1 MSKLSVLDNDDFKQD
16 DDLTVAELISLIK
29 LCDINKELKLH
40 KCITCDQ
47 LIKKRYKTCFE
58 CEYNIVDCRDCGRP
72 IHHKYPTCLRC
83 YENSQNTIK

>member
-1 MSKLSVLDNDDFKQD
+1 MSKLTLDIYTEKYNDDDF
-16 DDLTVAELISLIK
+16 TVAELLSLIK
-29 LCDINKELKLH
+29 LSENKVKLH
-40 KCITCDQ
+40 KCIRCDQ
-47 LIKKRYKTCFE
+47 LIKLRYTMCFE

>member
-29 LCDINKELKLH
+29 LSEQAVKLH
-40 KCITCDQ
+40 KCIRCDQ
-47 LIKKRYKTCFE
+47 LIKLRYTMCFE
-58 CEYNIVDCRDCGRP
+58 CEYNLIKCKDCNSS
-72 IHHKYPTCLRC
+72 IHNKYTTCSAC